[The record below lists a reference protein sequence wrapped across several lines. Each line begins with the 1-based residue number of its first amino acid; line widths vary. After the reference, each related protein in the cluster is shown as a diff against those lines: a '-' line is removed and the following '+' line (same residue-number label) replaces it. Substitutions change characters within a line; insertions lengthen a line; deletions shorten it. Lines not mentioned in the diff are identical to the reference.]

1 MNRIYRMGPMENFT
15 LIQFPRP
22 WTMYS
27 RRKAGTANLPIG
39 LKRLPPEAGLF
50 TDANREIGGPGVTVP

>member
-1 MNRIYRMGPMENFT
+1 MEDYT
-15 LIQFPRP
+15 LTRFPRL

-39 LKRLPPEAGLF
+39 LKLLPPEAGLF
-50 TDANREIGGPGVTVP
+50 TDANREIGGPGVTAP